1 MAYSRLNKY
10 QEQTILTMTP
20 GEMVVRLFEESE
32 KQLNIAMVCI
42 DDKNIQGANNA
53 LQKAQRIFTYL
64 KASLDFNY
72 QLSENLSA
80 LYDFFNR
87 RLVEANMKKSRP
99 RSKRFCR
106 LYPSCEIRSNRV
118 SASPEWHKFSSSA
131 KVSGKSAD

>member
-87 RLVEANMKKSRP
+87 RLVEANMKKSKAPVEEILPLVSELRDT
-99 RSKRFCR
+99 FQQGER
-106 LYPSCEIRSNRV
+106 LARMV
-118 SASPEWHKFSSSA
+118 
-131 KVSGKSAD
+131 

>member
-1 MAYSRLNKY
+1 
-10 QEQTILTMTP
+10 MTP

-87 RLVEANMKKSRP
+87 RLVEANMKKSKAPVEEILPLVSELRDT
-99 RSKRFCR
+99 FQQGER
-106 LYPSCEIRSNRV
+106 LARM
-118 SASPEWHKFSSSA
+118 A
-131 KVSGKSAD
+131 

>member
-87 RLVEANMKKSRP
+87 RLVEANMKKSKAPVEEILPLVSELRDT
-99 RSKRFCR
+99 FQQGER
-106 LYPSCEIRSNRV
+106 LARM
-118 SASPEWHKFSSSA
+118 A
-131 KVSGKSAD
+131 

>member
-20 GEMVVRLFEESE
+20 GEMVVRLFVESE

-87 RLVEANMKKSRP
+87 RLVEANMKKSKAPVEEILPLVSELRDT
-99 RSKRFCR
+99 FQQGER
-106 LYPSCEIRSNRV
+106 LARM
-118 SASPEWHKFSSSA
+118 A
-131 KVSGKSAD
+131 

>member
-1 MAYSRLNKY
+1 MGYSRLNKY

-87 RLVEANMKKSRP
+87 RLVEANMKKSKAPVEEILPLVSELRDT
-99 RSKRFCR
+99 FQQGER
-106 LYPSCEIRSNRV
+106 LARM
-118 SASPEWHKFSSSA
+118 A
-131 KVSGKSAD
+131 